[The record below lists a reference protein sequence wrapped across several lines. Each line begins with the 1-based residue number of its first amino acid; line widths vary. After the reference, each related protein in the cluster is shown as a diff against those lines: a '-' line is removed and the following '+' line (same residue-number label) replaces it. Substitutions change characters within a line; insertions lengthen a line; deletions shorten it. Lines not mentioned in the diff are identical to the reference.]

1 MGSSNDLYADS
12 TPVGVFLPPVD
23 NLLAGADT
31 DLPVAASSLEVFY
44 EL

>member
-1 MGSSNDLYADS
+1 MDSSNDLYADS
-12 TPVGVFLPPVD
+12 TPVAVSLPPDD

-31 DLPVAASSLEVFY
+31 DLPVAASYLEAFY

>member
-1 MGSSNDLYADS
+1 MDSSNDLYADS
-12 TPVGVFLPPVD
+12 TPVGVSLLPDD

-31 DLPVAASSLEVFY
+31 DLPVAASSVETFY